1 MIYKIQL
8 YSKKYLNKRTAFVF
22 MLCSMCYLSSH
33 AQKMKKL
40 LNKEL
45 IAKVG
50 TVYEE
55 TPDDNPCAGSQ
66 IYLTFLFDKKQV
78 QVSEIEISSCDKESI
93 HNIGT
98 YTWKLL
104 CTKEVK
110 IDFDPDMTKG
120 TYVENI
126 ALKIQDKQL
135 IGTIT
140 HLNGQVIEYIFKE
153 KK

>member
-1 MIYKIQL
+1 
-8 YSKKYLNKRTAFVF
+8 
-22 MLCSMCYLSSH
+22 
-33 AQKMKKL
+33 MKKL

-66 IYLTFLFDKKQV
+66 IYLAFLFDKKQV
-78 QVSEIEISSCDKESI
+78 QVSEIEVSSCDKETLHI
-93 HNIGT
+93 IGT

-110 IDFDPDMTKG
+110 IDFDPVTTEG
-120 TYVENI
+120 TYAENI

-135 IGTIT
+135 IGTST